1 MNFYIHRTNLKN
13 NQVQLQKQYHLNLPE
28 VAKSRPEKWVTMG
41 SGNTSLKVK
50 QNQKKCESS
59 KQMYNIYLVI
69 YLL

>member
-50 QNQKKCESS
+50 QNQKK
-59 KQMYNIYLVI
+59 M
-69 YLL
+69 